1 MNQDLQQETEL
12 KRYLLGE
19 LTLEEQALIEQR
31 LFLDS
36 DYAQLAQAVE
46 DDLIDDYVRDDLTA
60 IERKK
65 FETHFLLQRPENSE
79 DLRIAQALERYLTF
93 EGITNPAV
101 VTIHRDQHA
110 ILSAQPRHKPA
121 VWFALAAAIL
131 IVLSIVTWIAIRSS
145 KPANNPQQA
154 QEQQPGPTGPD
165 RQQQPGPSLPIN
177 GSNSRRD
184 DTVERRDDPN
194 KKRNERED
202 RRPEQQ
208 PMPPTFPAVTLL
220 PGGGSRG
227 GGQIKEVVIASEQK
241 SVSLKLLLSTTKD
254 YERYHLE
261 LMGRQRRVHAQ
272 ILSSQID
279 EESGRPIIFITL
291 PTNLLTQRRYEIKL
305 RGITADGRYDQLD
318 SYLFTVRKE

>member
-19 LTLEEQALIEQR
+19 LTLEEQVLIEQR
-31 LFLDS
+31 LFLDR

-46 DDLIDDYVRDDLTA
+46 DDLIDDYVRSDLTA

-65 FETHFLLQRPENSE
+65 FEAHFLLQRPENSE
-79 DLRIAQALERYLTF
+79 DLKVAQALERYLTF

-101 VTIHRDQHA
+101 VAIHSDQPA
-110 ILSAQPRHKPA
+110 ISSAQPRHKPA

-165 RQQQPGPSLPIN
+165 RQQQPGPSPPIN

-202 RRPEQQ
+202 RRPEQ
-208 PMPPTFPAVTLL
+208 PMPHTFPAVTLL

-227 GGQIKEVVIASEQK
+227 GGQIKEVVIASKQK
-241 SVSLKLLLSTTKD
+241 NVSLKLLLSTTKD

-261 LMGRQRRVHAQ
+261 LLSRQRRVHAQ

-305 RGITADGRYDQLD
+305 RGITTDGRQDIT
-318 SYLFTVRKE
+318 SYFFTIRKD

>member
-19 LTLEEQALIEQR
+19 LALEEQVLIEQR

-36 DYAQLAQAVE
+36 DYAELAQGVE

-65 FETHFLLQRPENSE
+65 FETHFLTRRPEHTE
-79 DLRIAQALERYLTF
+79 DLRIAQALERYLGF
-93 EGITNPAV
+93 EGITNPGSI
-101 VTIHRDQHA
+101 TNTTHIDQA
-110 ILSAQPRHKPA
+110 AARPRYKPA
-121 VWFALAAAIL
+121 VWFALAAAVL
-131 IVLSIVTWIAIRSS
+131 IVLSIVAWIAIRSS
-145 KPANNPQQA
+145 KPASNPQQA

-165 RQQQPGPSLPIN
+165 RQQQPGPSP
-177 GSNSRRD
+177 SVE
-184 DTVERRDDPN
+184 TVERRNDPN

-202 RRPEQQ
+202 KRPEQQ
-208 PMPPTFPAVTLL
+208 QTPSTFPAVTLL

-227 GGQIKEVVIASEQK
+227 GEAIKEVIIASKQK
-241 SVSLKLLLSTTKD
+241 NVSLKLPLTSTKD
-254 YERYHLE
+254 YERYHIE
-261 LMGRQRRVHAQ
+261 LLSSQRRVHAE

-279 EESGRPIIFITL
+279 EESGRRIILLSL

-318 SYLFTVRKE
+318 SYLFTVRKG